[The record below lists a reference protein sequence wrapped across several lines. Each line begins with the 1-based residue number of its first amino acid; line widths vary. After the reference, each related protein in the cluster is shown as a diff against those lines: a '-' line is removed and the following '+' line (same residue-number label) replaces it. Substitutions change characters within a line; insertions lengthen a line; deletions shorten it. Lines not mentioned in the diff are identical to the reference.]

1 MDHDLKCWRVERE
14 ECTVLINFAF
24 EKNFTEIRV
33 RMVVE
38 NWHWGSFG
46 FTTDHFLLDD
56 IGFYCGEMEPFVWT
70 QVHLNHTTLKGSY
83 KGLEENLVKIVTF
96 KEQAGE
102 MKRYCE
108 WIMPSKFK
116 VHQGSFNTTR
126 DVNVNLVDN
135 EYHVLMTVGKNVS
148 YHSAKQIMPHKFGKK
163 AYLSLTGEKDAGSA
177 ATPTSIPHATL
188 VTFLILNLYSS
199 ICI

>member
-1 MDHDLKCWRVERE
+1 MQFENNSTEMRLSPLVHVYTVTKTRVKYLFSLNFLKKNEF
-14 ECTVLINFAF
+14 LYFQF

-116 VHQGSFNTTR
+116 VHQ
-126 DVNVNLVDN
+126 VKKI
-135 EYHVLMTVGKNVS
+135 GKIL
-148 YHSAKQIMPHKFGKK
+148 QIKGAHG
-163 AYLSLTGEKDAGSA
+163 
-177 ATPTSIPHATL
+177 
-188 VTFLILNLYSS
+188 TFLQILK
-199 ICI
+199 CIRKEIG